1 MDKTD
6 KKDFS
11 HLCILVVEDNK
22 VNQLLVKG
30 ILKKFGFSKIDSADD
45 GQDAFRKLD
54 STCYDLILMDIQM
67 PGMDGYQVTKA
78 IRASQ
83 DERIRNIPVIA
94 LTGDASE
101 KEKKKATDA
110 GMNDYVVKP
119 YTPEE
124 LYTTLLK
131 FAKGTSGNGTFD
143 PVKPNANSGM
153 DLSFLSKFTGGDQEM
168 TIQLIEIF
176 LMQVPDAIERIGVLI
191 PEKKWAE
198 IFPIAHKVKSS
209 LAIFEMEEMK
219 NCMISIEE
227 YSRDLIKLE
236 SIPKLFEKFK
246 AEGETAVD
254 LLRIEL
260 QRLKSLHA

>member
-1 MDKTD
+1 MDKSE

-30 ILKKFGFSKIDSADD
+30 MLKKFGFSRIDAADD

-54 STCYDLILMDIQM
+54 CNSYDLILMDIQM

-78 IRASQ
+78 IRASK

-101 KEKKKATDA
+101 KEKQKATEA

-119 YTPEE
+119 YSPEE
-124 LYTTLLK
+124 LYSTLLK
-131 FAKGTSGNGTFD
+131 FSKGAPLNGSFAS
-143 PVKPNANSGM
+143 VKESKHSGM
-153 DLSFLSKFTGGDQEM
+153 DLSFLTKFTGGDQEL

-176 LMQVPDAIERIGVLI
+176 LKQVPDAIERIGTLI
-191 PEKKWAE
+191 PERKWAE

-227 YSRDLIKLE
+227 YSRDQIKLE
-236 SIPKLFEKFK
+236 SIPALFEKFK
-246 AEGETAVD
+246 TEGEKAVVR
-254 LLRIEL
+254 LGLEL
-260 QRLKSLHA
+260 KRLKSLHA